1 MHKNEKWQLFYNNG
15 EPIPGKW
22 RSAELDNPEAGED
35 EIVGGAVIY
44 LYRKNQA
51 GEIELLWQQRAMG
64 IRNFPGK
71 WDVSAGGHVNFGESF
86 GEAAVREAMEEIGVE
101 ISVDKLEVV
110 ALRRNRKNMVNL
122 IYLVDWT
129 GREENFKFDDGEVS
143 QVRWV
148 PLAETDSFRKEF
160 GKPPVAEDDA
170 TYISIQKWFKDNGNL

>member
-1 MHKNEKWQLFYNNG
+1 M
-15 EPIPGKW
+15 
-22 RSAELDNPEAGED
+22 
-35 EIVGGAVIY
+35 
-44 LYRKNQA
+44 
-51 GEIELLWQQRAMG
+51 
-64 IRNFPGK
+64 
-71 WDVSAGGHVNFGESF
+71 
-86 GEAAVREAMEEIGVE
+86 E